1 MTKKQLGTPVMRQF
15 WEMKKNNPDSILLFR
30 MGDFYETFEED
41 AKTTSN
47 ILGIALTK
55 RSNGAAADVPLAGF
69 PYHALDQYLHKLL
82 SNGHRVAIC
91 EQVED
96 PKEAKGIVKREVV
109 EIASPGTSIS
119 EGYLKDGENNY
130 LASIVFSRNRFG
142 LSILDYSTGEFKGL
156 ELSID
161 NLDQIISQYNI
172 KELVISESQFDT
184 YHHIISKY
192 DLMISKVSN
201 WYLDVKISNDYL
213 KEHFNLITLK
223 GFGIEN
229 QNLIIK
235 SAAFALDYV
244 NKNYC
249 GKVNHIIN
257 YKKINDCDV
266 MILDGYTVKNLE
278 IFKSI
283 SSGNNSGTLISSI
296 DKTKTSAGSRLL
308 KKIISRPLTD
318 INKINKRLDRIEEL
332 NENLETRDFIID
344 KLEECSDLERLIS
357 KISANKAN
365 PRDLI
370 SLSSTLEILDLISD
384 YVLKDNLRKN
394 SDLVKSRFD
403 LKEIIINISNSV
415 VSDPPANV
423 QKGSFIKDGVDI
435 NLDEYRK
442 LSKNAKDWLVTY
454 QQKIKDETGINKL
467 KVGYNRVFGYYIEVT
482 NAHLDKIPDYF
493 IRKQTLTSAERFF
506 TEELKE
512 YEDKILS
519 AEENIVKIE
528 LDIFNSIRD
537 SILLN
542 IEKILANSKILAKL
556 DISTSFSRL
565 SEDKKYIRPILLN
578 NKNIE
583 IIGSRHPVIEDL
595 LDFNDEFIPNDI
607 QINIKKNQVSLITG
621 PNMSGKSTY
630 LRQIGIIVILAQS
643 GCYVPCESA
652 KISIIDRLFT
662 RVGASDNLA
671 GGESTFLVEMNETAN
686 ILNNLT
692 NNSLILLDEI
702 GRGTSTYDG
711 LSIAWAITEYLHNS
725 KKSPITLFAT
735 HYHELINL
743 VENLNNAENYSVMVK
758 EDDDNVVFLRK
769 IIKGGTDKSY
779 GIHVAK
785 MSGIPKRV
793 INRANHI
800 LNSLSSEE
808 KSINFDNKE
817 YDEEN
822 KNENQIKDFLESM
835 KSIDVNNISP
845 LESLILLKQLKDDAS
860 EIN

>member
-1 MTKKQLGTPVMRQF
+1 MSKKQLGTPVMRQF

-96 PKEAKGIVKREVV
+96 PKESKGIVKREVV

-130 LASIVFSRNRFG
+130 LASIVFSKNRFG
-142 LSILDYSTGEFKGL
+142 FSILDYSTGEFKGL

-161 NLDQIISQYNI
+161 DLDQIISQYNI

-229 QNLIIK
+229 KNLLIK
-235 SAAFALDYV
+235 SAALALDYV

-249 GKVNHIIN
+249 GKVNHIIS
-257 YKKINDCDV
+257 YKKINDSDV

-308 KKIISRPLTD
+308 KKIISRPLTN

-370 SLSSTLEILDLISD
+370 SLSSSLEILDLISD
-384 YVLKDNLRKN
+384 YILKDNLRKN

-403 LKEIIINISNSV
+403 LKDIIKNISNSV
-415 VSDPPANV
+415 ISDPPANV

-435 NLDEYRK
+435 KLDEYRK

-482 NAHLDKIPDYF
+482 NTHLDKIPDYF

-528 LDIFNSIRD
+528 LDIFNSLRD

-542 IEKILANSKILAKL
+542 IENILANSKILAKL
-556 DISTSFSRL
+556 DISTSFSKL

-578 NKNIE
+578 DKKIE

-800 LNSLSSEE
+800 LSSLSSEE
-808 KSINFDNKE
+808 KSIDFDNKE
-817 YDEEN
+817 YDEVD
-822 KNENQIKDFLESM
+822 KNEDQIKDFLESM

-845 LESLILLKQLKDDAS
+845 IESLILLKQLKDDAS

>member
-370 SLSSTLEILDLISD
+370 SLSSSLEILDLISD
-384 YVLKDNLRKN
+384 YILKDNLRKN
-394 SDLVKSRFD
+394 SDLIKSRFD
-403 LKEIIINISNSV
+403 LKDIIINISNSV
-415 VSDPPANV
+415 VSDPPASV

-435 NLDEYRK
+435 KLDEYRR

-482 NAHLDKIPDYF
+482 NTHLDKIPDYF

-528 LDIFNSIRD
+528 MDIFNSLRD

-542 IEKILANSKILAKL
+542 IENILVNSKILAKL
-556 DISTSFSRL
+556 DISTSFSKL

-578 NKNIE
+578 DKKIE

-800 LNSLSSEE
+800 LSSLSSEQ
-808 KSINFDNKE
+808 KSIDFDNKE
-817 YDEEN
+817 YDEVD

-835 KSIDVNNISP
+835 KSIDVNNMTPI
-845 LESLILLKQLKDDAS
+845 ESLILLKQLKDDAS

>member
-1 MTKKQLGTPVMRQF
+1 MSKKQLGTPVMRQF

-119 EGYLKDGENNY
+119 EGYLNDGENNY

-156 ELSID
+156 EVSID
-161 NLDQIISQYNI
+161 NLDEIISQYNI

-283 SSGNNSGTLISSI
+283 SSDNNSGTLINSI

-308 KKIISRPLTD
+308 KKIISKPLTD

-332 NENLETRDFIID
+332 NKNLETRDLIIG
-344 KLEECSDLERLIS
+344 KLEESSDLERLIS

-365 PRDLI
+365 PRDII
-370 SLSSTLEILDLISD
+370 SLSRSLEILDLISE
-384 YVLKDNLRKN
+384 YILKNNLRKN

-403 LKEIIINISNSV
+403 LKDIILNITKSII
-415 VSDPPANV
+415 SDPPANV
-423 QKGSFIKDGVDI
+423 QKGSFIKDGVDSE
-435 NLDEYRK
+435 LDEYRK
-442 LSKNAKDWLVTY
+442 LSKNAKDWLVSY
-454 QQKIKDETGINKL
+454 QQKIKDETGISKL

-482 NAHLDKIPDYF
+482 NTHLDKIPDYF
-493 IRKQTLTSAERFF
+493 IRKQTLTNAERFF

-519 AEENIVKIE
+519 AEENIIKIE
-528 LDIFNSIRD
+528 LDIFNSLRD
-537 SILLN
+537 SVLLN
-542 IEKILANSKILAKL
+542 IQSILANSKILAQL
-556 DISTSFSRL
+556 DISTSFSKL
-565 SEDKKYIRPILLN
+565 AEDKKYIRPILSN
-578 NKNIE
+578 DKKIE
-583 IIGSRHPVIEDL
+583 IKGSRHPVIEDL

-643 GCYVPCESA
+643 GCYVPCELA

-692 NNSLILLDEI
+692 SNSLILLDEI

-743 VENLNNAENYSVMVK
+743 VKNLNNAENYSVMVK

-808 KSINFDNKE
+808 KSIDFDNKE
-817 YDEEN
+817 YDEVD
-822 KNENQIKDFLESM
+822 KNENQIKDLLENM

-845 LESLILLKQLKDDAS
+845 IESLILLKQLKDDAS

>member
-1 MTKKQLGTPVMRQF
+1 MSKKQLGTPVMRQF

-96 PKEAKGIVKREVV
+96 PKESKGIVKREVV

-119 EGYLKDGENNY
+119 DGYLKDGENNY

-161 NLDQIISQYNI
+161 DLDQIISQYNV

-213 KEHFNLITLK
+213 KEHFNLVTLK

-229 QNLIIK
+229 QNLLIK
-235 SAAFALDYV
+235 SAALALDYV

-249 GKVNHIIN
+249 GKVNHIVN
-257 YKKINDCDV
+257 YKKINDSDV

-283 SSGNNSGTLISSI
+283 SSSNNSGTLINSI
-296 DKTKTSAGSRLL
+296 DKTKTSPGSRLL

-332 NENLETRDFIID
+332 NKNLETRDFIID
-344 KLEECSDLERLIS
+344 KLEESSDLERLIS

-370 SLSSTLEILDLISD
+370 SLSTTLEILDLISD
-384 YVLKDNLRKN
+384 YISKSKLKNN
-394 SDLVKSRFD
+394 SDLVSSRFD
-403 LKEIIINISNSV
+403 LKDIILKISDSIVN
-415 VSDPPANV
+415 DPPANL

-435 NLDEYRK
+435 KLDEYRK
-442 LSKNAKDWLVTY
+442 LSKNAKDWLVSY

-482 NAHLDKIPDYF
+482 NTHLDKIPDYF
-493 IRKQTLTSAERFF
+493 IRKQTLTNAERFF

-528 LDIFNSIRD
+528 LDIFNSLRD

-542 IEKILANSKILAKL
+542 IESILANSKILAKL
-556 DISTSFSRL
+556 DISTSFSKL
-565 SEDKKYIRPILLN
+565 SEDKKYTRPTLLN
-578 NKNIE
+578 NKKIE

-643 GCYVPCESA
+643 GCYVPCELA
-652 KISIIDRLFT
+652 KISVIDRLFT

-743 VENLNNAENYSVMVK
+743 VENLNNGENYSVMVK
-758 EDDDNVVFLRK
+758 EDDDDVVFLRK

-800 LNSLSSEE
+800 LSSLSSEE
-808 KSINFDNKE
+808 KSIDFDNKE
-817 YDEEN
+817 YDEVD
-822 KNENQIKDFLESM
+822 KNENQIKDFLENM

-845 LESLILLKQLKDDAS
+845 IESLILLKQLKDDAS

>member
-96 PKEAKGIVKREVV
+96 PKDAKGIVKREVV

-184 YHHIISKY
+184 YYHIISKY

-370 SLSSTLEILDLISD
+370 SLSSSLEILDLISD
-384 YVLKDNLRKN
+384 YILKDNLRKN
-394 SDLVKSRFD
+394 SDLIKSRFD
-403 LKEIIINISNSV
+403 LKDIIINISNSV
-415 VSDPPANV
+415 VSDPPASV

-435 NLDEYRK
+435 KLDEYRR

-482 NAHLDKIPDYF
+482 NTHLDKIPDYF

-528 LDIFNSIRD
+528 MDIFNSLRD

-542 IEKILANSKILAKL
+542 IENILVNSKILAKL
-556 DISTSFSRL
+556 DISTSFSKL

-578 NKNIE
+578 DKKIE

-800 LNSLSSEE
+800 LSSLSSEQ
-808 KSINFDNKE
+808 KSIDFDNKE
-817 YDEEN
+817 YDEVD

-845 LESLILLKQLKDDAS
+845 IESLILLKQLKDDAS

>member
-184 YHHIISKY
+184 YYHIISKY

-370 SLSSTLEILDLISD
+370 SLSSSLEILDLISD
-384 YVLKDNLRKN
+384 YILKDNLRKN
-394 SDLVKSRFD
+394 SDLIKSRFD
-403 LKEIIINISNSV
+403 LKDIIINISNSV
-415 VSDPPANV
+415 VSDPPASV

-435 NLDEYRK
+435 KLDEYRR

-482 NAHLDKIPDYF
+482 NTHLDKIPDYF

-528 LDIFNSIRD
+528 MDIFNSLRD

-542 IEKILANSKILAKL
+542 IENILANSKILAKL
-556 DISTSFSRL
+556 DISTSFSKL

-578 NKNIE
+578 DKKIE

-800 LNSLSSEE
+800 LSSLSSEQ
-808 KSINFDNKE
+808 KSIDFDNKE
-817 YDEEN
+817 YDEVD

-845 LESLILLKQLKDDAS
+845 IESLILLKQLKDDAS

>member
-1 MTKKQLGTPVMRQF
+1 M
-15 WEMKKNNPDSILLFR
+15 
-30 MGDFYETFEED
+30 
-41 AKTTSN
+41 
-47 ILGIALTK
+47 
-55 RSNGAAADVPLAGF
+55 
-69 PYHALDQYLHKLL
+69 
-82 SNGHRVAIC
+82 
-91 EQVED
+91 
-96 PKEAKGIVKREVV
+96 
-109 EIASPGTSIS
+109 
-119 EGYLKDGENNY
+119 
-130 LASIVFSRNRFG
+130 
-142 LSILDYSTGEFKGL
+142 
-156 ELSID
+156 
-161 NLDQIISQYNI
+161 
-172 KELVISESQFDT
+172 
-184 YHHIISKY
+184 
-192 DLMISKVSN
+192 
-201 WYLDVKISNDYL
+201 
-213 KEHFNLITLK
+213 
-223 GFGIEN
+223 
-229 QNLIIK
+229 
-235 SAAFALDYV
+235 
-244 NKNYC
+244 
-249 GKVNHIIN
+249 
-257 YKKINDCDV
+257 
-266 MILDGYTVKNLE
+266 
-278 IFKSI
+278 
-283 SSGNNSGTLISSI
+283 
-296 DKTKTSAGSRLL
+296 
-308 KKIISRPLTD
+308 
-318 INKINKRLDRIEEL
+318 
-332 NENLETRDFIID
+332 
-344 KLEECSDLERLIS
+344 
-357 KISANKAN
+357 
-365 PRDLI
+365 
-370 SLSSTLEILDLISD
+370 ISD
-384 YVLKDNLRKN
+384 YILKDNLRKN

-403 LKEIIINISNSV
+403 LKDIIKNISNSV
-415 VSDPPANV
+415 ISDPPANV

-435 NLDEYRK
+435 KLDEYRK

-482 NAHLDKIPDYF
+482 NTHLDKIPDYF

-528 LDIFNSIRD
+528 MDIFNSLRD

-542 IEKILANSKILAKL
+542 IENILANSKILAKL
-556 DISTSFSRL
+556 DISTSFSKL

-578 NKNIE
+578 DKKIE
-583 IIGSRHPVIEDL
+583 IIGARHPVIEDL

-607 QINIKKNQVSLITG
+607 KINIKKNQVSLITG

-800 LNSLSSEE
+800 LSSLSSEE
-808 KSINFDNKE
+808 KSIDFDNKE
-817 YDEEN
+817 YDEVD
-822 KNENQIKDFLESM
+822 KNEDQIKDFLESM

-845 LESLILLKQLKDDAS
+845 IESLILLKQLKDDAC

>member
-435 NLDEYRK
+435 KLDEYRR

-482 NAHLDKIPDYF
+482 NTHLDKIPDYF